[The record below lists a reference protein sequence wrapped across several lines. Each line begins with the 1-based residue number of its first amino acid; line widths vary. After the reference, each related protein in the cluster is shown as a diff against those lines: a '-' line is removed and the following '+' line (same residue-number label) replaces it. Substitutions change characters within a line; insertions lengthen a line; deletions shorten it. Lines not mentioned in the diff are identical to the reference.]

1 MRLALL
7 AEGWLLAHGAP
18 LGPTPALH
26 ACGTVAREGWPWT
39 RRAIPQPWARGAMFV
54 PKAQGFAPEP
64 RSPGPI
70 SPPCALLTA
79 STAFSSGDR
88 NGRNSAGDEKKK
100 NQTQSSIKGE
110 LPLASV
116 RCNWIRS
123 LSDLPICGGV
133 SSPGAAQSQSVRPGG
148 AVCSSAGVPADR
160 GDLAFI
166 D

>member
-39 RRAIPQPWARGAMFV
+39 RRAIPQPWVRGAMFV

-100 NQTQSSIKGE
+100 NKPKV
-110 LPLASV
+110 PLKANYHWQV
-116 RCNWIRS
+116 C
-123 LSDLPICGGV
+123 
-133 SSPGAAQSQSVRPGG
+133 
-148 AVCSSAGVPADR
+148 AVIGLGLYQIFPFAEA
-160 GDLAFI
+160 
-166 D
+166 

>member
-1 MRLALL
+1 MRLALP

-39 RRAIPQPWARGAMFV
+39 RRAIPQPWVRGAMFV
-54 PKAQGFAPEP
+54 PKAQGFALEP

-100 NQTQSSIKGE
+100 NKPKV
-110 LPLASV
+110 PLKANYHWQV
-116 RCNWIRS
+116 C
-123 LSDLPICGGV
+123 
-133 SSPGAAQSQSVRPGG
+133 
-148 AVCSSAGVPADR
+148 AVIGLGLYQIFPFAEA
-160 GDLAFI
+160 
-166 D
+166 

>member
-1 MRLALL
+1 MRLALQ
-7 AEGWLLAHGAP
+7 AEGWLLAHRAS
-18 LGPTPALH
+18 LGPKPLLRS
-26 ACGTVAREGWPWT
+26 CGTVAREGWLWHTEPF
-39 RRAIPQPWARGAMFV
+39 PQPWASGSTFV
-54 PKAQGFAPEP
+54 PKAQGFALQP

-70 SPPCALLTA
+70 SPLCALPTA
-79 STAFSSGDR
+79 GTGFSSGDQK
-88 NGRNSAGDEKKK
+88 GRNSVGNEKK
-100 NQTQSSIKGE
+100 QTQSSIKGE

-116 RCNWIRS
+116 HCNWIRS
-123 LSDLPICGGV
+123 LSDLPICRGV